1 MAGKRDSGLHS
12 TKSFNKNIIVAVI
25 CYQVLE
31 VLSLCDGETAQSP
44 SITVKLSE
52 VHSFWGVAE
61 TIAGSLLCCGE
72 GIRDLKIQRRDG
84 NENV

>member
-1 MAGKRDSGLHS
+1 MRRGL
-12 TKSFNKNIIVAVI
+12 
-25 CYQVLE
+25 
-31 VLSLCDGETAQSP
+31 P
-44 SITVKLSE
+44 SIKITVLTFLLKKSTMTLSE

-72 GIRDLKIQRRDG
+72 GNRDLKIQRRDG